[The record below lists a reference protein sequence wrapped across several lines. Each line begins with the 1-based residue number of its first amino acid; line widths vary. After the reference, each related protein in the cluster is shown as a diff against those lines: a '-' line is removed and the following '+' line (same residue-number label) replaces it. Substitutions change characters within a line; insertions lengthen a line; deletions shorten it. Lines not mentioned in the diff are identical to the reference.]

1 MKILKFKTNI
11 VSSSAVSAVS
21 NTIDRINNILN
32 WEVETAN
39 PEKILT
45 VRGEAVSAARVV
57 GAVRK
62 AGFQIARVQ

>member
-1 MKILKFKTNI
+1 MTILKFKTNI
-11 VSSSAVSAVS
+11 VSSSAVAVVS
-21 NTIDRINNILN
+21 NAIDRINNILN

-62 AGFQIARVQ
+62 AGFQIAPVQ